1 MAIRYRPTI
10 QPLPAFFGICAVIA
24 LFIFFSTAAVTFIM
38 PDSYA
43 SATTVLISRAPA
55 EASLSLTNGAN
66 GGDLGLLSETLVL
79 RSEVV
84 LERVAENLD
93 LRMVWGKKYNNGMPL
108 SRNDVV
114 ELLRRRLEISI
125 VKP

>member
-43 SATTVLISRAPA
+43 SATTVLISRSPA
-55 EASLSLTNGAN
+55 EASLFLTNGAN

-93 LRMVWGKKYNNGMPL
+93 LRMVWGKK
-108 SRNDVV
+108 
-114 ELLRRRLEISI
+114 I
-125 VKP
+125 